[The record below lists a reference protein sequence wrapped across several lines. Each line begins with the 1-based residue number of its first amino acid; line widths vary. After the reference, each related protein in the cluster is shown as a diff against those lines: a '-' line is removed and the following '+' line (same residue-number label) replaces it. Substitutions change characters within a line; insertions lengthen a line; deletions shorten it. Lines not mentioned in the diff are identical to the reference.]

1 MLVKFPL
8 CQLRRCIGVLGLVCL
23 TAGAARA
30 EEQAL
35 RDPLAREL
43 KEAGDRAMSSL
54 RYAEALDDYER
65 ATAIEP
71 HPVLLFNRG
80 RALQA
85 LHRYPEALEHFEAFE
100 REAPPEL
107 VARAGQLAELM
118 ERLRA
123 QAGRVELACDVPGA
137 TVLVRG
143 VKVGVTPLARP
154 LDLNAGPAHVSV
166 LADGRVPFERDIV
179 VAGRGEQRLDVRLV
193 PIKARGR
200 VVVRSPVS
208 GAIVFVDGQ
217 RLGAVPAEAALPAGR
232 HRVRLEHP
240 DFAATDSTFEIADG
254 DKKVVSLALERRPG
268 LLSKWWFWT
277 GAGVVLASGAVVAIA
292 LTSERS
298 PDRGDIA
305 PGVVSAP
312 LVKF

>member
-1 MLVKFPL
+1 VFVSPL
-8 CQLRRCIGVLGLVCL
+8 RQLRHLIGVLGLVCL
-23 TAGAARA
+23 SAGSVRA
-30 EEQAL
+30 QDPVL

-43 KEAGDRAMSSL
+43 KDAGDRAMTSL

-85 LHRYPEALEHFEAFE
+85 LQRYPEALEHFEAFQ
-100 REAPPEL
+100 REASADL
-107 VARAGQLAELM
+107 VARAGQLGELM
-118 ERLRA
+118 ERLRD
-123 QAGRVELACDVPGA
+123 QVGRVELVCDAPGA

-154 LDLNAGPAHVSV
+154 LQLNAGPAHVSV
-166 LADGRVPFERDIV
+166 LADGRVPYERDV
-179 VAGRGEQRLDVRLV
+179 VIAGRGELRLEVRLA
-193 PIKARGR
+193 PIKPRGR
-200 VVVRSPVS
+200 VVVRSTVS
-208 GAIVFVDGQ
+208 GAVVFVDGQ
-217 RLGAVPAEAALPAGR
+217 RLGVVPAEVALPAGR
-232 HRVRLEHP
+232 HRVRLEHS
-240 DFAATDSTFEIADG
+240 DFTPGDSTFEIADG
-254 DKKVVSLALERRPG
+254 DNKVVSLPLERRQG
-268 LLSKWWFWT
+268 ILSKWWFWT

-298 PDRGDIA
+298 ADRGDIA

-312 LVKF
+312 LTRF